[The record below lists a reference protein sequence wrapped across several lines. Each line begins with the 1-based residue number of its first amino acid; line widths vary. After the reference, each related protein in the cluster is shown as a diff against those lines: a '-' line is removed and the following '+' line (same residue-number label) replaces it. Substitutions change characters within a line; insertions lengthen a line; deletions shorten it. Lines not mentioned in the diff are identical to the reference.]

1 MTQGAP
7 SKKYKR
13 RRSAERSERVDETE
27 KQIDTRQDVHASQA
41 LSHSSVDRRV
51 CINVGGSSITTLE
64 STLRSEPSLL
74 SEWLNNDFAGLPRDA
89 MGNPF
94 VDRDPENFRHILN
107 YLRGYGLPL
116 ATEQIV
122 FLAED
127 AEFYRIEKL
136 RALIDPP
143 AQWRFVSGPG
153 VSPDNTLFST
163 DNILGTCGNEP
174 LPIKGKSILTLRVDK
189 CELVSVG
196 LLGTESP
203 AENEPLQNQSHAIT
217 YCNTGELVRCFNGE
231 QIYTSGTGFKTRD
244 LIEVE
249 VHFTPTASAKVVF
262 YCGTLKMHE
271 TEWPEPVPP
280 LHFAVSLHGTSAVII
295 EKCITIDSCEEET
308 SPAEDSFSP

>member
-13 RRSAERSERVDETE
+13 RRSPERSEKVDETE
-27 KQIDTRQDVHASQA
+27 KLKDTRSDEHTSQV
-41 LSHSSVDRRV
+41 LSHSCGDRRV

-116 ATEQIV
+116 ATEKIV

-127 AEFYRIEKL
+127 AEYYRIEKL

-174 LPIKGKSILTLRVDK
+174 LPMKGKSILTLRVDK

-203 AENEPLQNQSHAIT
+203 VENEPLQRQSHSIA

-231 QIYTSGTGFKTRD
+231 QTYASGTGFKNHD
-244 LIEVE
+244 LIIVE
-249 VHFTPTASAKVVF
+249 VFFTPGLAAKVVF
-262 YCGTLKMHE
+262 YCGTAKVHE

-295 EKCITIDSCEEET
+295 ERCITIDPYEEET
-308 SPAEDSFSP
+308 SPAEASY